1 MCFDPQRLVRESSSI
16 STVTISAGGSGYT
29 SAPTVVFTGGGGS
42 GASATANVNVTKGA
56 VTTITMI
63 SGGSGYTSAPTV
75 SFAGGGGTGASA
87 TAITRSQNHTQ
98 RVFVEPAFSSATP
111 NLETALQYAGESLS
125 TLFVIEIGGI
135 DRGANMS

>member
-1 MCFDPQRLVRESSSI
+1 MVRESSSI

-87 TAITRSQNHTQ
+87 TATRNQNHTQ

-111 NLETALQYAGESLS
+111 NLETALQYAGESMS

-135 DRGANMS
+135 DRGANVS